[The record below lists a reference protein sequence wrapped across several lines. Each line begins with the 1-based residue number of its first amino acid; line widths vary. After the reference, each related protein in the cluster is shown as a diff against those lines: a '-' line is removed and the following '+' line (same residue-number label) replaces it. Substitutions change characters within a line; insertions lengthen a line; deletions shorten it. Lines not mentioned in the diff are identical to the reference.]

1 MIKFFL
7 FPISVLIFSSC
18 IKEEIIS
25 PYYLVSVKNS
35 YFEPLD
41 SIYIG
46 NKNIGNLN
54 INQSSVQDT
63 LSPGT
68 YKIKCK
74 TASNLQISADIILQ
88 GSQQRT
94 QIVFLQNGK
103 FTVYQ

>member
-1 MIKFFL
+1 MIKLFL
-7 FPISVLIFSSC
+7 FPISILIFLSC

-46 NKNIGNLN
+46 NKNIGNLD
-54 INQSSVQDT
+54 INQISDQDT

-88 GSQQRT
+88 GSQQHT
-94 QIVFLQNGK
+94 QIVLLQNGK
-103 FTVYQ
+103 IIIIQ